1 MEEKNEVKRKIL
13 IIDDDTFLL
22 DMYSLK
28 FTQAGYVVET
38 ANDPVQV
45 IPKIQSGGAPDI
57 MLVDLVMPNMSG
69 FDLLRTINEMKIAEN
84 TIKIILSNRGEE
96 DDIKKGMELGV
107 KNYIIKANV
116 TPNEVVEKVTASM
129 QK

>member
-1 MEEKNEVKRKIL
+1 MPNTKKIL

-28 FTQAGYVVET
+28 FTQAGFVVDT
-38 ANDPVQV
+38 ANDPELV
-45 IPKIQSGGAPDI
+45 IPKIKEGGAPDI

-69 FDLLRTINEMKIAEN
+69 FDLLGILNKEHLADN

-116 TPNEVVEKVTASM
+116 TPNEVVEKVTASLV
-129 QK
+129 K

>member
-1 MEEKNEVKRKIL
+1 MPNKKKIF

-28 FTQAGYVVET
+28 FTQAGFDVIT
-38 ANDPVQV
+38 ANDPAQV
-45 IPKIQSGGAPDI
+45 IPKIKSEGAPDI

-69 FDLLRTINEMKIAEN
+69 FDLLRSLNEMKLADN

-96 DDIKKGMELGV
+96 DDIKKGIALGV

-116 TPNEVVEKVTASM
+116 TPNEVVEKVKASLV
-129 QK
+129 